1 MFRIVFV
8 LDIYN
13 GIAVH
18 ARGGDRKNYQA
29 VHLSSQ
35 VCETSSP
42 CGIIEALNPREVYI
56 ADLNL
61 LQGEGENKAN
71 IDELKSLSSTSNV
84 MLDAGVDRQEDADK
98 WLRIAD
104 TLVLGTETASMDVI
118 RNLAGRYPGRIS
130 VSIDRK
136 NGQLLS
142 KSSDIPENPDRAIEM
157 LNDLPL
163 KDIIYLDLDRV
174 GTSSGMDID
183 MLSHLAKISRHPLLL
198 GGGVR
203 DMADIAELENAGI
216 SGALVATAVHKQVI
230 PVKQLR

>member
-18 ARGGDRKNYQA
+18 ARGGDRKKYQA
-29 VHLSSQ
+29 VHQSSQ

-42 CGIIEALNPREVYI
+42 CGIIETLNPREVYI

-61 LQGEGENKAN
+61 LQREGENKEN
-71 IDELKSLSSTSNV
+71 TGELKSLSSKSDV
-84 MLDAGVDRQEDADK
+84 MLDAGVGSQEDADK

-118 RNLAGRYPGRIS
+118 RNLAARYPGRIS

-136 NGQLLS
+136 NGKLLS
-142 KSSDIPENPDRAIEM
+142 KSSDIPENPNQAIEIF
-157 LNDLPL
+157 NELPL
-163 KDIIYLDLDRV
+163 KDVIYLDLDRV

-183 MLSHLAKISRHPLLL
+183 MLSRLTKVSCHPLLL

-203 DMADIAELENAGI
+203 DMTDIADLENAGI
-216 SGALVATAVHKQVI
+216 SGALVATAIHKRVI
-230 PVKQLR
+230 PVEQLR

>member
-18 ARGGDRKNYQA
+18 ARGGDRKKYQA
-29 VHLSSQ
+29 VHLSSH
-35 VCETSSP
+35 VCDTSSP
-42 CGIIEALNPREVYI
+42 CSIIETLNPREVYI
-56 ADLNL
+56 ADLNI
-61 LQGEGENKAN
+61 LQREGENKEN
-71 IDELKSLSSTSNV
+71 IGELESLSSRSDV
-84 MLDAGVDRQEDADK
+84 MLDAGVGRHEDADK

-118 RNLAGRYPGRIS
+118 RNLAARYPGRIS

-136 NGQLLS
+136 NGKLLS
-142 KSSDIPENPDRAIEM
+142 GSSDIPENPSQAIEIF
-157 LNDLPL
+157 NELPL

-174 GTSSGMDID
+174 GTSSGMDIE
-183 MLSHLAKISRHPLLL
+183 MLSRLAKISCHPLLL

-203 DMADIAELENAGI
+203 DMADIAELEIAGI

-230 PVKQLR
+230 PVEQLR

>member
-1 MFRIVFV
+1 M

-18 ARGGDRKNYQA
+18 ARGGDRKKYQA

-42 CGIIEALNPREVYI
+42 CGIIETLNPREVYI
-56 ADLNL
+56 ADLNI
-61 LQGEGENKAN
+61 LQGEGEDKEN
-71 IDELKSLSSTSNV
+71 IGELESLSSRSDV
-84 MLDAGVDRQEDADK
+84 MLDAGVGRQEDADK
-98 WLRIAD
+98 WLRIAN

-118 RNLAGRYPGRIS
+118 RNLAARYPGRIS

-136 NGQLLS
+136 NGKLLS
-142 KSSDIPENPDRAIEM
+142 KSSDIPENPDQAIEIF
-157 LNDLPL
+157 NELPL

-174 GTSSGMDID
+174 GTSSGMDIE
-183 MLSHLAKISRHPLLL
+183 MLSRIAKISYHPLLL

-203 DMADIAELENAGI
+203 DMADIAELEKAGI

-230 PVKQLR
+230 PVEQLR